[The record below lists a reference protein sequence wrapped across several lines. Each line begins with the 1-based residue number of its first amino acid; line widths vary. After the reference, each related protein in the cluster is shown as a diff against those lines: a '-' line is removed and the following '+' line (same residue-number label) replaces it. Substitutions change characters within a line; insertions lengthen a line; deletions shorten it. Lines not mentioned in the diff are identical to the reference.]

1 MTGSPLRPQKPI
13 YTTNPFGAMMA
24 EAEGAEFQRKA
35 VLAFFT
41 MLLVAGIAIYWAWGV
56 MYDTWYPFTRGN
68 IGIYTIYVPLIVF
81 GAIGILLYRKKPQ
94 SA

>member
-1 MTGSPLRPQKPI
+1 
-13 YTTNPFGAMMA
+13 MMA

-35 VLAFFT
+35 MLAFFT

-56 MYDTWYPFTRGN
+56 MYDTWYPFNRGN